1 MTLLQ
6 IIDIYRLM
14 IIGCSR
20 VGVHKSYLVVAIGL
34 TRIGVVPRL
43 RDSRGRWISAHS
55 VIDSISRVDDEHV
68 LIGAPKRAAAR
79 MSRVIVGIAVAVLVA
94 PRRCGSRAVA
104 AVLQALRYFW
114 LYTITPPKT
123 WRTYGYRS

>member
-1 MTLLQ
+1 
-6 IIDIYRLM
+6 M

-68 LIGAPKRAAAR
+68 LLAAPCRAAAR
-79 MSRVIVGIAVAVLVA
+79 LARVVVGIAVVVLVA
-94 PRRCGSRAVA
+94 PRRCGGRVIA
-104 AVLQALRYFW
+104 AVLQALQYMW
-114 LYTITPPKT
+114 SYMITPPKT

>member
-20 VGVHKSYLVVAIGL
+20 VGLHKSYLIVAIGL

-55 VIDSISRVDDEHV
+55 VIESISRVDDEHV
-68 LIGAPKRAAAR
+68 LIGTPKRAAAR
-79 MSRVIVGIAVAVLVA
+79 MSRAVVGLALAVVVAQTRRGCSSLVA
-94 PRRCGSRAVA
+94 
-104 AVLQALRYFW
+104 ALRYLW
-114 LYTITPPKT
+114 IYTITPPKT

>member
-55 VIDSISRVDDEHV
+55 VIDSISRVDDERM

-79 MSRVIVGIAVAVLVA
+79 MSRAVVGVALAVLVA
-94 PRRCGSRAVA
+94 PRRAASR
-104 AVLQALRYFW
+104 VLQALRYLW

>member
-1 MTLLQ
+1 MTLLT

-34 TRIGVVPRL
+34 TRIGIVPRL

-55 VIDSISRVDDEHV
+55 VIDSISRVDDERM

-79 MSRVIVGIAVAVLVA
+79 MSRAVVGLAIAVVVA
-94 PRRCGSRAVA
+94 QARRGCNSLFA
-104 AVLQALRYFW
+104 AMRYLW
-114 LYTITPPKT
+114 HYTITPQKT
-123 WRTYGYRS
+123 WRTYGYRP